1 MPTADQARRRPRV
14 LVLSLDMLGPRMAGI
29 AIRALETAR
38 ALAPHADV
46 TLAAA
51 RQADEPAQLDVPV
64 VGYHRHDG
72 RTLAPHLQGVDAV
85 IGQPQWPGVMRA
97 LERSG
102 ARLIFDLSGPEVI
115 ETIES
120 HRTAPVRRQRIANAF
135 VTDRLVDALRIGHH
149 FVASSDR
156 QLDLWLGT
164 MIGAR
169 LLRPE
174 MYDSDPSFA
183 NRMALVPS
191 GLPDEPPRATGSGG
205 ARTRFAGI
213 DRQDE
218 VVLWTSAVWP
228 WLDAETPIRAMA
240 LLAERRPAA
249 RLVFMARQDRA
260 VGQNAAERAQAL
272 AQELGVLDRNVFFND
287 GWVPY
292 DERADWLLDAACAVS
307 CHLPSLETRFSWRTR
322 YLDCFWAGLPVVCTR
337 GEVLADRIA
346 REDLGAAVPEGDP
359 EALAAALEQ
368 VLARGRA
375 DYAPRLANVADELR
389 WSRATRPLVR
399 FVCDTPLPDRLG
411 AGVRRRPAHALRQFA
426 YNAVRAPLNAA
437 GKRDWPRLGA
447 HTLPEPTS

>member
-1 MPTADQARRRPRV
+1 MPAPDRTRRRPRV
-14 LVLSLDMLGPRMAGI
+14 LVLSLDMLGTRMAGI
-29 AIRALETAR
+29 AIRAVETAR

-51 RQADEPAQLDVPV
+51 RHAGEPARLDVPV
-64 VGYHRHDG
+64 VTYHRHDG
-72 RTLAPHLQGVDAV
+72 RTLAPHLRGVDAV
-85 IGQPQWPGVMRA
+85 IGQPQWPGVMRT
-97 LERSG
+97 LKRSG

-120 HRTAPVRRQRIANAF
+120 HRTAAVRRQRVANAF
-135 VTDRLVDALRIGHH
+135 VTDRLIDALRIGHH

-174 MYDSDPSFA
+174 IYDRDPAFA
-183 NRMALVPS
+183 DRMALVPS
-191 GLPDEPPRATGSGG
+191 ALPDDPPAATGSGG
-205 ARTRFAGI
+205 ARRRFAGI
-213 DRQDE
+213 GDDDE

-240 LLAERRPAA
+240 LLAQRRPAA

-260 VGQNAAERAQAL
+260 VGLSATARARAL
-272 AQELGVLDRNVFFND
+272 AHELGLLDRSVFFND

-346 REDLGAAVPEGDP
+346 REDLGAAVPERDP
-359 EALAAALEQ
+359 AALAAALDR
-368 VLARGRA
+368 VLSRGRA
-375 DYAPRLANVADELR
+375 DYAPRLAAVADELR

-399 FVCDTPLPDRLG
+399 FVCDAPLPERLG
-411 AGVRRRPAHALRQFA
+411 AGVRRRPAHAVRQLA
-426 YNAVRAPLNAA
+426 YGALRAPLNAA